1 MQHEVEL
8 KLDLDSA
15 SADAIEA
22 SGLHRRASTTERL
35 HSRHFDTPD
44 CALRS
49 AGLSLRL
56 RESDGEWIQTVKADG
71 GASTGLFDRAEW
83 EIAVPGVK
91 IIEDLRTPIASLL
104 GHRISEL
111 IELFTVSV
119 ERKTWRIKTARGDV
133 AMMLDRCEVRSAER
147 SEQFCELE
155 LELIH
160 GDPAAL
166 FGLAKGLGAVAPV
179 RIGVLSKAAR
189 GYRLRA
195 PQQISFKNK
204 APKLAPDEDLTS
216 AIAAITQACITHYR
230 RNEAILLSAQSVEA
244 VHQARI
250 ALRRL
255 RSALSLFRAVLPLNQ
270 VRMFQTRLRALAATL
285 GEARD
290 LDVMSASAEPGPMAQ
305 RLAVARDEA
314 YIRLEGA
321 LAGKETRRLML
332 DLTDWLFCGTWR
344 LDLAS
349 AASRE
354 MSPFHFAGNALDR
367 AYRKVRKHSKHLA
380 RLAPEARHELR
391 KDAKKLRYAIE
402 FLASLYP
409 SREQTRQR
417 KRSVAAI
424 TALLDSLGALND
436 REVAEATLARLGLDS
451 SVSAEGLLA
460 HWNQSRLLQDA
471 EDDRVQMFDLK
482 PFWR

>member
-22 SGLHRRASTTERL
+22 SGLHRRACTTERL
-35 HSRHFDTPD
+35 RSHYFDTPEYT
-44 CALRS
+44 LRA

-56 RESDGEWIQTVKADG
+56 RERDGEWIQTVKADG
-71 GASTGLFDRAEW
+71 PASTGLFDRADW
-83 EIAVPGVK
+83 EIPAPGAEL
-91 IIEDLRTPIASLL
+91 IDDPRTPIASLL
-104 GHRISEL
+104 GHRSGEL

-119 ERKTWRIKTARGDV
+119 ERKTWRITAPKGEV
-133 AMMLDRCEVRSAER
+133 AMMLDRGEVRSAER

-155 LELIH
+155 LELVR

-166 FGLAKGLGAVAPV
+166 FNLAKGIGTVAPV

-195 PQQISFKNK
+195 QQVASFKNK
-204 APKLAPDEDLTS
+204 APRLDPDENLTR
-216 AIAAITQACITHYR
+216 AITAITQACITHYR
-230 RNEAILLSAQSVEA
+230 RNEAILLSDRSVEA

-270 VRMFQTRLRALAATL
+270 VRMYQARLRVLAATL

-290 LDVMSASAEPGPMAQ
+290 LDVMSASAKASPMAQ
-305 RLAVARDEA
+305 RLAAARDEA
-314 YIRLEGA
+314 YASLAAA
-321 LAGKETRRLML
+321 LAGAETRRLML
-332 DLTDWLFCGTWR
+332 DLAAWLFCGAWR
-344 LDLAS
+344 HDLAS

-354 MSPFHFAGNALDR
+354 MSPQKFAGAALDR

-391 KDAKKLRYAIE
+391 KDAKKLRYTIE
-402 FLASLYP
+402 FISSLYP
-409 SREQTRQR
+409 SPDQTRQR
-417 KRSVAAI
+417 KRFVAAF

-436 REVAEATLARLGLDS
+436 REVAEATLARLGLDGS
-451 SVSAEGLLA
+451 EAAEALLA
-460 HWNQSRLLQDA
+460 RWNHSRLLQDA
-471 EDDRVQMFDLK
+471 EDARVRLFDLK